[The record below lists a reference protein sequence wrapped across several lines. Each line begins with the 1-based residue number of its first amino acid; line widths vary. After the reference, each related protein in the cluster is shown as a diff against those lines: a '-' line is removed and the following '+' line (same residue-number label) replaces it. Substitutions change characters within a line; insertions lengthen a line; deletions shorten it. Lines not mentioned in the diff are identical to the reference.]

1 MQYVIE
7 TKRLCKTYGGRTVV
21 HNLDLH
27 VPQGCVYG
35 FIGPNGAGKSTSMKM
50 LLGLVHPT
58 AGSVALLGRT
68 LTERTR
74 LELLR
79 QTGSLIESPS
89 GYLHLTAQENL
100 EIVADLK
107 GVPYKDIDRVLEI
120 VHLQADRK
128 RKVGQYSLGMK
139 QRLGIAMALLGS
151 PRLLILD
158 EPTNGL
164 DPAGIQE
171 MRALIHD
178 MPDACGATVLISS
191 HLLGEMEQ
199 IVSQVGIINHGQLL
213 FEGPLTELQRHSRG
227 NVVLRLLAPD
237 RGAAVLRR
245 YGLTPQ
251 ALRQQVSK
259 VVGKGAEDGRA
270 ETPTNTPEL
279 DKYSRDLT
287 KMARDGK
294 LDPVIGRAQ
303 EIETTIEV
311 LARRKKNNPVLIGEP
326 GVGKTAIVEGLAQRM
341 VAGEVPET
349 LRDKRLVELN
359 INAMVAG
366 AKYRGEFEE
375 RVQKVLKEVTEHQGE
390 LILFIDEV
398 HTIVGAGQGGGEGG
412 LDVANVF
419 KPMMARGELNLI
431 GATTLNEYQKYIEK
445 DAALERRFQPVT
457 VPEPT
462 VAQTI
467 MILRGLRD
475 TFEAHHK
482 VSITEDA
489 IIAAAELSD
498 RYITARFLPDKAI
511 DLLDQAAA
519 RVKLSATARP
529 VAVQELESEL
539 HQLRREQDYVAA
551 RKQYDQAA
559 ELGKRIEAKEAE
571 LKKLVEDWERER
583 ASGSAEVKAEH
594 VAQIVSRLTGIPVNE
609 LTVEEREKLLHLE
622 QRLHERLVGQDEA
635 VRAVA
640 DAVRLSRAG
649 LREGSKPVATFLF
662 LGPTGVG
669 KTELAKALAES
680 IYGDE
685 HALLRIDMSEYGE
698 RHTVARLVGAPPG
711 YVGYDEG
718 GQLTEK
724 VRRKPYSV
732 LLLDEIE
739 KAHPDV
745 YNILLQVFDDGRLTD
760 GKGRVVDFTNTII
773 IATSNLGSDIIQRRL
788 KARGAADEEYEKTK
802 AEVMDVLRGHFRPE
816 FLNRIDEIIV
826 FHALGKEEIRH
837 IVGLQLDRVARSAAS
852 QGVTLTFDQTLIDHF
867 AEEGYKPE
875 FGARELKRLIRSELE
890 TALAR
895 EMLGGGIGKGDHAS
909 ARWDDKAERVVFERQ
924 EPPAKSAEPEKPD
937 AADVAEAPPG
947 DASKPA
953 RKKKSAGGES

>member
-1 MQYVIE
+1 
-7 TKRLCKTYGGRTVV
+7 
-21 HNLDLH
+21 
-27 VPQGCVYG
+27 
-35 FIGPNGAGKSTSMKM
+35 
-50 LLGLVHPT
+50 
-58 AGSVALLGRT
+58 
-68 LTERTR
+68 
-74 LELLR
+74 
-79 QTGSLIESPS
+79 
-89 GYLHLTAQENL
+89 
-100 EIVADLK
+100 
-107 GVPYKDIDRVLEI
+107 
-120 VHLQADRK
+120 
-128 RKVGQYSLGMK
+128 
-139 QRLGIAMALLGS
+139 
-151 PRLLILD
+151 
-158 EPTNGL
+158 
-164 DPAGIQE
+164 
-171 MRALIHD
+171 
-178 MPDACGATVLISS
+178 
-191 HLLGEMEQ
+191 
-199 IVSQVGIINHGQLL
+199 
-213 FEGPLTELQRHSRG
+213 
-227 NVVLRLLAPD
+227 
-237 RGAAVLRR
+237 
-245 YGLTPQ
+245 
-251 ALRQQVSK
+251 
-259 VVGKGAEDGRA
+259 
-270 ETPTNTPEL
+270 
-279 DKYSRDLT
+279 
-287 KMARDGK
+287 
-294 LDPVIGRAQ
+294 
-303 EIETTIEV
+303 
-311 LARRKKNNPVLIGEP
+311 
-326 GVGKTAIVEGLAQRM
+326 
-341 VAGEVPET
+341 
-349 LRDKRLVELN
+349 
-359 INAMVAG
+359 
-366 AKYRGEFEE
+366 
-375 RVQKVLKEVTEHQGE
+375 VQKILKEVTEHQGE
-390 LILFIDEV
+390 MILFIDEI

-412 LDVANVF
+412 LDIANVF
-419 KPMMARGELNLI
+419 KPMLARGELNLI
-431 GATTLNEYQKYIEK
+431 GATTLNEYQKHIEK
-445 DAALERRFQPVT
+445 DAALERRFQPVM
-457 VPEPT
+457 VAEPT

-482 VSITEDA
+482 VSISEEA

-539 HQLRREQDYVAA
+539 HQLRREQDYAA
-551 RKQYDQAA
+551 SRKQYDKAA
-559 ELGKRIEAKEAE
+559 EIGKRIEAKEAE
-571 LKKLVEDWERER
+571 LKKLTEAWERER

-640 DAVRLSRAG
+640 DAVRLARAG

-669 KTELAKALAES
+669 KTELAKALAEA

-788 KARGAADEEYEKTK
+788 KGRGEVGDAYEKTK
-802 AEVMDVLRGHFRPE
+802 HEVMDVLRGHFRPE

-837 IVGLQLDRVARSAAS
+837 IVGLQLDRVARNAAT
-852 QGVTLTFDQTLIDHF
+852 QGVTLAFDQTLIDHF

-895 EMLGGGIGKGDHAS
+895 EMLGGGIGKGDHAT
-909 ARWDDKAERVVFERQ
+909 ARWDDKAERVSFERTAAPEGEAGVQ
-924 EPPAKSAEPEKPD
+924 KAESDAKAQG
-937 AADVAEAPPG
+937 EAPSDTG
-947 DASKPA
+947 KGS
-953 RKKKSAGGES
+953 RKKKPATEKPASDAS

>member
-1 MQYVIE
+1 
-7 TKRLCKTYGGRTVV
+7 
-21 HNLDLH
+21 
-27 VPQGCVYG
+27 
-35 FIGPNGAGKSTSMKM
+35 
-50 LLGLVHPT
+50 
-58 AGSVALLGRT
+58 
-68 LTERTR
+68 
-74 LELLR
+74 
-79 QTGSLIESPS
+79 
-89 GYLHLTAQENL
+89 
-100 EIVADLK
+100 
-107 GVPYKDIDRVLEI
+107 
-120 VHLQADRK
+120 
-128 RKVGQYSLGMK
+128 
-139 QRLGIAMALLGS
+139 
-151 PRLLILD
+151 
-158 EPTNGL
+158 
-164 DPAGIQE
+164 
-171 MRALIHD
+171 
-178 MPDACGATVLISS
+178 
-191 HLLGEMEQ
+191 
-199 IVSQVGIINHGQLL
+199 
-213 FEGPLTELQRHSRG
+213 
-227 NVVLRLLAPD
+227 
-237 RGAAVLRR
+237 
-245 YGLTPQ
+245 
-251 ALRQQVSK
+251 
-259 VVGKGAEDGRA
+259 
-270 ETPTNTPEL
+270 
-279 DKYSRDLT
+279 
-287 KMARDGK
+287 
-294 LDPVIGRAQ
+294 
-303 EIETTIEV
+303 
-311 LARRKKNNPVLIGEP
+311 
-326 GVGKTAIVEGLAQRM
+326 
-341 VAGEVPET
+341 
-349 LRDKRLVELN
+349 
-359 INAMVAG
+359 
-366 AKYRGEFEE
+366 
-375 RVQKVLKEVTEHQGE
+375 
-390 LILFIDEV
+390 
-398 HTIVGAGQGGGEGG
+398 IVGAGQGGGEGG

-482 VSITEDA
+482 VSISEDA

-539 HQLRREQDYVAA
+539 HQLRREQDYLAA

-609 LTVEEREKLLHLE
+609 LTVEEREKLLNLE

-788 KARGAADEEYEKTK
+788 KARETAGEEYEKTK

-909 ARWDDKAERVVFERQ
+909 ARWDDKAERVVFERK
-924 EPPAKSAEPEKPD
+924 EPPQTPAEPELPD
-937 AADVAEAPPG
+937 AAKATETPHG
-947 DASKPA
+947 DAGKGS
-953 RKKKSAGGES
+953 RKKQSASDAS

>member
-1 MQYVIE
+1 MDIDFKKLAPWNWFKNEQQEQQTVSSLPVQRNDLPAASGPVSPILQLHREIDRLFDDAFRGFGFPALNMPQWPSDWSGMLKPALDIQETDKQYKIALE
-7 TKRLCKTYGGRTVV
+7 
-21 HNLDLH
+21 
-27 VPQGCVYG
+27 VP
-35 FIGPNGAGKSTSMKM
+35 
-50 LLGLVHPT
+50 
-58 AGSVALLGRT
+58 
-68 LTERTR
+68 
-74 LELLR
+74 
-79 QTGSLIESPS
+79 
-89 GYLHLTAQENL
+89 
-100 EIVADLK
+100 
-107 GVPYKDIDRVLEI
+107 GVEEKDIQITLDNDVLMVRGEKRQEQEKKEGGFHRVE
-120 VHLQADRK
+120 RS
-128 RKVGQYSLGMK
+128 Y
-139 QRLGIAMALLGS
+139 GS
-151 PRLLILD
+151 F
-158 EPTNGL
+158 
-164 DPAGIQE
+164 Q
-171 MRALIHD
+171 RALNL
-178 MPDACGATVLISS
+178 PDDANQDSIKASFKNGVLTV
-191 HLLGEMEQ
+191 
-199 IVSQVGIINHGQLL
+199 
-213 FEGPLTELQRHSRG
+213 
-227 NVVLRLLAPD
+227 
-237 RGAAVLRR
+237 
-245 YGLTPQ
+245 
-251 ALRQQVSK
+251 
-259 VVGKGAEDGRA
+259 
-270 ETPTNTPEL
+270 
-279 DKYSRDLT
+279 
-287 KMARDGK
+287 
-294 LDPVIGRAQ
+294 
-303 EIETTIEV
+303 TI
-311 LARRKKNNPVLIGEP
+311 
-326 GVGKTAIVEGLAQRM
+326 
-341 VAGEVPET
+341 
-349 LRDKRLVELN
+349 DKRLVELN

-462 VAQTI
+462 VAQAI

-482 VSITEDA
+482 VSISEDA

-788 KARGAADEEYEKTK
+788 KARGAAGEEYEKTK
-802 AEVMDVLRGHFRPE
+802 AGVMDVLRGHFRPE

-909 ARWDDKAERVVFERQ
+909 ARWDDKAERVVFERK
-924 EPPAKSAEPEKPD
+924 EPPQTPAEPEQPD
-937 AADVAEAPPG
+937 AAKAS
-947 DASKPA
+947 DAS
-953 RKKKSAGGES
+953 